1 MANAQTSITPV
12 LKYIAEELNSNYDN
26 PVTPAAEKFVQLG
39 NISQLESTAS
49 AANADLRTKVILTV
63 VNIDEEKT
71 LKNSPFYVRQGEA
84 VVKRNPTVFLNL
96 YVLVSCADEDYETAL
111 TQISRVIGFFQQK
124 YVFTADNANPNVP
137 FPEEHVEKIILDLFS
152 LNFEQINHLW
162 GILGGKY
169 IPSVLYKLR
178 LIPFQQSE
186 AEDAHP
192 IKEVKATENNN

>member
-1 MANAQTSITPV
+1 MANSQTLITPV
-12 LKYIAEELNSNYDN
+12 LKYIAEEINHYYDN
-26 PVTPAAEKFVQLG
+26 PVTPAIEEFVQLG
-39 NISQLESTAS
+39 NISQLENAS
-49 AANADLRTKVILTV
+49 NASNADLRTKVILTV

-71 LKNSPFYVRQGEA
+71 LKNNPYYVRQGEA

-111 TQISRVIGFFQQK
+111 TKISRVIGFFQQK
-124 YVFTADNANPNVP
+124 YVFTADNAEVS

-178 LIPFQQSE
+178 LIPIQQSE
-186 AEDAHP
+186 PEDAHP
-192 IKEVKATENNN
+192 IKEVKATSN